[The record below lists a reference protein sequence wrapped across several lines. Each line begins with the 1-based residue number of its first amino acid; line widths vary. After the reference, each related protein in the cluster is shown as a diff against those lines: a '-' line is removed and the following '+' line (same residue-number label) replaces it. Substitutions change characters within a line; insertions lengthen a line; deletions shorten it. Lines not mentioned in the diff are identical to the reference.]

1 MVDVHG
7 VLIRPLSRAGQ
18 ALRAG
23 NSSVQQGERSSVR
36 VLLADDERLLA
47 DTVADGLRKLA
58 MAVDVCYDGEAAIE
72 RLTVNRYDVA
82 VLDRDMPGRT
92 GDEVCRWMVDTA
104 LGTRILILTAAAGIR
119 DRVDGLGLGAD
130 DYLTK
135 PFAFAE
141 LAARVQALARRP
153 PAAFSPV
160 IDRDGVV
167 LDIPRHRAFRDGR
180 LLDLTPK
187 EFAVLSVLMR
197 SGGAVVTAEDLLEQA
212 WDEHADPFT
221 NAVRVAVMT
230 LRRKLGEPPIVH
242 TIPRV
247 GYRFGNAD

>member
-1 MVDVHG
+1 M
-7 VLIRPLSRAGQ
+7 
-18 ALRAG
+18 
-23 NSSVQQGERSSVR
+23 R

-47 DTVADGLRKLA
+47 DTVAEGLRKLA
-58 MAVDVCYDGEAAIE
+58 MAVDVCYDGAAAME
-72 RLTVNRYDVA
+72 RLDVNRYDVA
-82 VLDRDMPGRT
+82 VLDRDMPHAT
-92 GDEVCRWMVDTA
+92 GDDVCRWMVETGV
-104 LGTRILILTAAAGIR
+104 GTRILILTAAGGIR

-141 LAARVQALARRP
+141 LAARIQTLARRP
-153 PAAFSPV
+153 PTGSPPVLDAF
-160 IDRDGVV
+160 GVV
-167 LDIPRHRAFRDGR
+167 LDIPRHRGFRDGR

-197 SGGAVVTAEDLLEQA
+197 SVGIVVSAEELLEKA

-230 LRRKLGEPPIVH
+230 LRRKLGEPAVVH
-242 TIPRV
+242 TVPRV
-247 GYRFGNAD
+247 GYRFGS